1 MATLTLSGR
10 PIGVLFLGRS
20 RPRAFSESQRLFA
33 ITLARHC
40 AQALGRVLKYE
51 AEVAERVKL
60 GRLVEALHE
69 GIVSVDRRGRVEF
82 ANSTALQM
90 LGSPATGKLLLPE
103 VWLGFPL
110 RDFVEGLF
118 DVDSGVVEAHVVGP
132 DGEGVFEVVGIPA
145 RGSDAV
151 VLVVRDVS
159 DRERRRRAELEFVGN
174 AAHELRTPL
183 SAIAGAVERLQAGA
197 REDPEK
203 RDRFICHIE
212 RESGRLNRLTSSLLM
227 LARAQTGEEVPEV
240 EEIRLRG
247 LLEEL
252 VGGLELRRGVG
263 VVVECPSDLAV
274 SGNHDLLEH
283 ALLNLL
289 TNAARHTERGRIRV
303 ATGIDDLGAVII
315 EVVDPGTGIPAGELG
330 RLFDRFYRGSEKPG
344 IGFGLGLPITKEAVE
359 AMGGRVEIESLL
371 GSGTTARVVVPCA
384 RVPAAA

>member
-1 MATLTLSGR
+1 
-10 PIGVLFLGRS
+10 
-20 RPRAFSESQRLFA
+20 
-33 ITLARHC
+33 
-40 AQALGRVLKYE
+40 LKYE
-51 AEVAERVKL
+51 AEVAERVRL

-90 LGSPATGKLLLPE
+90 LGSPAPGKLLLPE

-132 DGEGVFEVVGIPA
+132 DGEGVFEIVGIPA

-151 VLVVRDVS
+151 ALVVRDVS
-159 DRERRRRAELEFVGN
+159 ERERRRRAEHEFVVN

-183 SAIAGAVERLQAGA
+183 SAIASAVERLQAGA

-203 RDRFICHIE
+203 RDRFIGHIQ

-227 LARAQTGEEVPEV
+227 LARAQTRKEVPQLEEV
-240 EEIRLRG
+240 RLCR

-263 VVVECPSDLAV
+263 VLVECPSDLAV
-274 SGNHDLLEH
+274 SGNRDLLEH

-289 TNAARHTERGRIRV
+289 TNATRHTEQGQIRV
-303 ATGIDDLGAVII
+303 ATDVNDQGAVII
-315 EVVDPGTGIPAGELG
+315 EVVDPGSGIPAEELG
-330 RLFDRFYRGSEKPG
+330 RLFDRFYRGSREKPS

-359 AMGGRVEIESLL
+359 AIGGRVEIESIL
-371 GSGTTARVVVPCA
+371 GRGTTARVVLPSA
-384 RVPAAA
+384 RVPTAV